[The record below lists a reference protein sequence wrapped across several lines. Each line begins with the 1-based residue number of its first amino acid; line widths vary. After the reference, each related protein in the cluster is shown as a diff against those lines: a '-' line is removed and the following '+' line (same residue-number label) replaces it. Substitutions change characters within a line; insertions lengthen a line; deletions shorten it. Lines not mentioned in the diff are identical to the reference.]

1 MTRFLKSA
9 LAELHSPSE
18 AAQWLRARV
27 TGELH
32 ADSRQVQA
40 GDGFIAW
47 PGAAV
52 DGRKFV
58 GAALAQGAQG
68 CLVELEGSEA
78 FGFEQDSVAA
88 YPQLKAATSL
98 IADAYYE
105 APSRELSVVAITGTN
120 GKTSTAWW
128 LASALSSAGPPEN
141 APCGLIGTLGTG
153 VPPEVHSTGMTTPDP
168 VLLHRRLRAFVDQ
181 GVKSCAIEASS
192 IGIAEHRLDG
202 MAIRVAV
209 FTNFTQDH
217 LDYHGSMQAY
227 WQAKAALF
235 DWPGL
240 KAAVINLDDPRGAE
254 LEAKARA
261 QGLDVWTVSLRQ
273 PARLRSAGL
282 TYGARGLSFEVREE
296 AQSHVLETSLIG
308 DYNAS
313 NVLCVLGALRALG
326 LPLATAVQACADL
339 PAVPGR
345 MERVGGEGEPLAVID
360 YAHTP
365 DALEKALAALRLL
378 AQQRGGALWC
388 IFGCG
393 GNRDAAKRPL
403 MAAAVEAGADRVVVT
418 SDNPRGEDP
427 MDIIG
432 HVLAGFSRTQGVLV
446 QVDRA
451 RSIAHALSEAAPA
464 DVVLIAGKGHEDYQE
479 VNGQRLAFSDHEQ
492 AHAALMARRAVA

>member
-1 MTRFLKSA
+1 MTRTLKSA

-27 TGELH
+27 TGKLH
-32 ADSRQVQA
+32 ADSRPVQA

-58 GAALAQGAQG
+58 GAALAQGAQA
-68 CLVELEGSEA
+68 CLVELDGA
-78 FGFEQDSVAA
+78 DQFGFEQDSVAA
-88 YPQLKAATSL
+88 YAHLKAATSL

-128 LASALSSAGPPEN
+128 LASALSSAGLPEN

-153 VPPEVHSTGMTTPDP
+153 VPPEVCSTGMTTPDP

-202 MAIRVAV
+202 MAIKVAV

-235 DWPGL
+235 DWTGL
-240 KAAVINLDDPRGAE
+240 QAAVINLDDPRGAE

-261 QGLDVWTVSLRQ
+261 RGLDVWTVSLRQ
-273 PARLRSAGL
+273 PARLSGAGL
-282 TYGARGLSFEVREE
+282 TYGDRGLSFEVRED
-296 AQSHVLETSLIG
+296 AQAHTLDTSLIG

-365 DALEKALAALRLL
+365 DALDKALAALRLL
-378 AQQRGGALWC
+378 AEQRGGALWC
-388 IFGCG
+388 VFGCG
-393 GNRDAAKRPL
+393 GNRDATKRPL
-403 MAAAVEAGADRVVVT
+403 MAAAVEAGADRAVVT

-427 MDIIG
+427 MDIIQ
-432 HVLAGFSRTQGVLV
+432 HVLAGFSDTEGVLV

-451 RSIAHALSEAAPA
+451 RAIAQALSEAAA
-464 DVVLIAGKGHEDYQE
+464 SDVVLIAGKGHEDYQE
-479 VNGQRLAFSDHEQ
+479 INGQRQPFSDHEQ
-492 AHAALMARRAVA
+492 AHAALMGRRSVA

>member
-1 MTRFLKSA
+1 MTRLLKFA

-58 GAALAQGAQG
+58 SAALAQGAQA
-68 CLVELEGSEA
+68 CLIELEGSEA
-78 FGFEQDSVAA
+78 FGFENDSVAA

-98 IADAYYE
+98 VADAYYE

-128 LASALSSAGPPEN
+128 LASALSAAGQPEI
-141 APCGLIGTLGTG
+141 APCALIGTLGTG
-153 VPPEVHSTGMTTPDP
+153 VPPEVQSTGMTTPDP
-168 VLLHRRLRAFVDQ
+168 VLLQRRLRAFVDQ

-202 MAIRVAV
+202 MSIKVAV

-227 WQAKAALF
+227 WQAKEALF

-240 KAAVINLDDPRGAE
+240 QAAVINLDDPRGAQ

-273 PARLRSAGL
+273 PARLRGSGL
-282 TYGARGLSFEVREE
+282 AYSARGLGFEVTEDGQ
-296 AQSHVLETSLIG
+296 AHSLDTSLIG

-326 LPLATAVQACADL
+326 LPLASAVKACADL

-345 MERVGGEGEPLAVID
+345 MERVGGQGEPLAVID

-378 AQQRGGALWC
+378 AEQRGGALWC
-388 IFGCG
+388 VFGCG

-418 SDNPRGEDP
+418 SDNPRGEEP

-432 HVLAGFSRTQGVLV
+432 HVLAGFSSSQGVTV

-451 RSIAHALSEAAPA
+451 RSIAQAISEAAAA

-479 VNGQRLAFSDHEQ
+479 VHGQRLPFSDQEQ
-492 AHAALMARRAVA
+492 ARAALMARRSVA